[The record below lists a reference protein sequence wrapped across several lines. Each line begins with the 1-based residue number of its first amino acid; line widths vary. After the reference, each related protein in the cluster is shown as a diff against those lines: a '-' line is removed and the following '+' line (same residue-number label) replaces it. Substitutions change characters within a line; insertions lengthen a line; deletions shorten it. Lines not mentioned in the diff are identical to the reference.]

1 MITEILTQATLET
14 FYMVFFGAA
23 FAFIIGTPIGI
34 LLYLT
39 QEGGLSEKPVLY
51 RVVDVIVNI
60 ARSIPYVILMIL
72 LIPVTRAII
81 GTTIGST
88 ATIFSLAASAAPFFA
103 RLVETALNGVEGG
116 IVEAAKAMGSTN
128 RQIIFQVLLPEAL
141 PSLIQAMTTTIIN
154 LIGYTAMAGALG
166 GGGLGAVAQ
175 RYGYYRR
182 QEDLLWASVIVIVLL
197 VQIIQLAG
205 NKLARSID
213 KR

>member
-1 MITEILTQATLET
+1 MTEILTQATVET
-14 FYMVFFGAA
+14 LYMVFFGAA
-23 FAFIIGTPIGI
+23 FAFILGTPIGI

-39 QEGGLSEKPVLY
+39 QKGGLAEKPALY
-51 RVVDVIVNI
+51 RVVDAIVNI

-72 LIPVTRAII
+72 LIPVTRRII
-81 GTTIGST
+81 GTAIGST

-103 RLVETALNGVEGG
+103 RLVETALNEVDGG
-116 IVEAAKAMGSTN
+116 ILEAAKAMGSTN
-128 RQIIFQVLLPEAL
+128 RQIIFQVLVPEAM
-141 PSLIQAMTTTIIN
+141 PGLIQAMTTTIIN

-182 QEDLLWASVIVIVLL
+182 QEDLLWASVIVIVVV
-197 VQIIQLAG
+197 VQLIQFVG
-205 NKLARSID
+205 NTIARSID

>member
-1 MITEILTQATLET
+1 MMTEILTQATVET
-14 FYMVFFGAA
+14 LYMVFFGAA
-23 FAFIIGTPIGI
+23 FAFILGTPIGI

-39 QEGGLSEKPVLY
+39 QKGGLSEKPALY
-51 RVVDVIVNI
+51 RVVDAMVNI

-72 LIPVTRAII
+72 LIPVTRRII
-81 GTTIGST
+81 GTAIGST

-103 RLVETALNGVEGG
+103 RLVETALNEVDGG
-116 IVEAAKAMGSTN
+116 ILEAAKAMGSTN
-128 RQIIFQVLLPEAL
+128 RQIIFQVLLPEAM
-141 PSLIQAMTTTIIN
+141 PGFIQAMTTTIIN

-182 QEDLLWASVIVIVLL
+182 QEDLLWASVIVIVVV
-197 VQIIQLAG
+197 VQLIQFAG
-205 NKLARSID
+205 NTIARSID

>member
-1 MITEILTQATLET
+1 MTEILTQATLET
-14 FYMVFFGAA
+14 LYMVFFGAA
-23 FAFIIGTPIGI
+23 FAFILGTPIGI

-39 QEGGLSEKPVLY
+39 QKGGLSEKPALY
-51 RVVDVIVNI
+51 RVVDAIVNI

-72 LIPVTRAII
+72 LIPVTRQII
-81 GTTIGST
+81 GTAIGST

-103 RLVETALNGVEGG
+103 RLVETALNEVDGG
-116 IVEAAKAMGSTN
+116 ILEAAKAMGSTN

-166 GGGLGAVAQ
+166 GGGLGAEAQ

-182 QEDLLWASVIVIVLL
+182 QEDLLWASVIVIVVV
-197 VQIIQLAG
+197 VQLIQLAG
-205 NKLARSID
+205 NTLARSID

>member
-182 QEDLLWASVIVIVLL
+182 QEDMLWASVIVIVLL
-197 VQIIQLAG
+197 VQLIQLAG

>member
-1 MITEILTQATLET
+1 MMTEILTQATVET
-14 FYMVFFGAA
+14 LYMVFFGAA
-23 FAFIIGTPIGI
+23 FAFILGTPIGI

-39 QEGGLSEKPVLY
+39 QKGGLSEKLALY
-51 RVVDVIVNI
+51 RVVDAIVNI

-72 LIPVTRAII
+72 LIPVTRRII
-81 GTTIGST
+81 GTAIGST

-103 RLVETALNGVEGG
+103 RLVETALNEVEGG
-116 IVEAAKAMGSTN
+116 ILEAAKAMGSTN
-128 RQIIFQVLLPEAL
+128 RQIILQVLVPEAM
-141 PSLIQAMTTTIIN
+141 PGLIQAMTTTIIN

-182 QEDLLWASVIVIVLL
+182 QEDLLWASVIVIVVV
-197 VQIIQLAG
+197 VQLIQFAG
-205 NKLARSID
+205 NTIARSID

>member
-1 MITEILTQATLET
+1 MMTEILTQATVET
-14 FYMVFFGAA
+14 LYMVFFGAA
-23 FAFIIGTPIGI
+23 FAFILGTPIGI

-39 QEGGLSEKPVLY
+39 QKGGLSEKLALY
-51 RVVDVIVNI
+51 RVVDAIVNI

-72 LIPVTRAII
+72 LIPVTRRII
-81 GTTIGST
+81 GTAIGST

-103 RLVETALNGVEGG
+103 RLVETALNEVDGG
-116 IVEAAKAMGSTN
+116 ILEAAKAMGSTN
-128 RQIIFQVLLPEAL
+128 RQIILQVLVPEAM
-141 PSLIQAMTTTIIN
+141 PGSIQAMTTTIIN

-182 QEDLLWASVIVIVLL
+182 QEDLLWASVIVIVVV
-197 VQIIQLAG
+197 VQLIQFAG
-205 NKLARSID
+205 NTIARSID

>member
-1 MITEILTQATLET
+1 MMTEILTQATVET
-14 FYMVFFGAA
+14 LYMVFFGAA
-23 FAFIIGTPIGI
+23 FAFILGTPIGI

-39 QEGGLSEKPVLY
+39 QKGGLAEKPALY
-51 RVVDVIVNI
+51 RVVDAIVNI

-72 LIPVTRAII
+72 LIPVTRRII
-81 GTTIGST
+81 GTAIGST

-103 RLVETALNGVEGG
+103 RLVETALNEVDGG
-116 IVEAAKAMGSTN
+116 ILEAAKAMGSTN
-128 RQIIFQVLLPEAL
+128 RQIIFQVLVPEAM
-141 PSLIQAMTTTIIN
+141 PGLIQAMTTTIIN

-182 QEDLLWASVIVIVLL
+182 QEDLLWASVIVIVVV
-197 VQIIQLAG
+197 VQLIQFVG
-205 NKLARSID
+205 NTIARSID

>member
-1 MITEILTQATLET
+1 MMTEILTQATVET
-14 FYMVFFGAA
+14 LYMVFFGAA
-23 FAFIIGTPIGI
+23 FAFILGTPIGI

-39 QEGGLSEKPVLY
+39 QKGGLSEKPALY
-51 RVVDVIVNI
+51 RVVDAIVNI

-72 LIPVTRAII
+72 LIPVTRTII
-81 GTTIGST
+81 GTAIGST

-103 RLVETALNGVEGG
+103 RLVETALNEVDGG
-116 IVEAAKAMGSTN
+116 ILEAAKAMGSTN
-128 RQIIFQVLLPEAL
+128 RQIIFQVLLPEAM
-141 PSLIQAMTTTIIN
+141 PGLIQAMTTTIIN

-182 QEDLLWASVIVIVLL
+182 QEDLLWASVIVIVVV
-197 VQIIQLAG
+197 VQLIQFAG
-205 NKLARSID
+205 NTIARSID

>member
-1 MITEILTQATLET
+1 MMTEILTQATVET
-14 FYMVFFGAA
+14 LYMVFFGAA
-23 FAFIIGTPIGI
+23 FAFILGTPIGI

-39 QEGGLSEKPVLY
+39 QKGGLSEKPALY
-51 RVVDVIVNI
+51 RVVDAIVNI

-72 LIPVTRAII
+72 LIPVTRRII
-81 GTTIGST
+81 GTAIGST

-103 RLVETALNGVEGG
+103 RLVETALNEVDGG
-116 IVEAAKAMGSTN
+116 ILEAAKAMGSTN
-128 RQIIFQVLLPEAL
+128 RQIIFQVLVPEAM
-141 PSLIQAMTTTIIN
+141 PGLIQAMTTTIIN

-182 QEDLLWASVIVIVLL
+182 QEDLLWASVIVIVVV
-197 VQIIQLAG
+197 VQLIQFVG
-205 NKLARSID
+205 NTIARSID

>member
-1 MITEILTQATLET
+1 MMTEILTQATVET
-14 FYMVFFGAA
+14 LYMVFFGAA
-23 FAFIIGTPIGI
+23 FAFILGTPIGI

-39 QEGGLSEKPVLY
+39 QKGGLSEKLALY
-51 RVVDVIVNI
+51 RVVDAMVNI

-72 LIPVTRAII
+72 LIPVTRRII
-81 GTTIGST
+81 GTAIGST

-103 RLVETALNGVEGG
+103 RLVETALNEVDGG
-116 IVEAAKAMGSTN
+116 ILEAAKAMGATN
-128 RQIIFQVLLPEAL
+128 RQIIFQVLLPEAM
-141 PSLIQAMTTTIIN
+141 PGFIQAMTTTIIN

-182 QEDLLWASVIVIVLL
+182 QEDLLWASVIVIVVV
-197 VQIIQLAG
+197 VQLIQFAG
-205 NKLARSID
+205 NTIARSID

>member
-1 MITEILTQATLET
+1 MMTEILTQATVET
-14 FYMVFFGAA
+14 LYMVFFGAA
-23 FAFIIGTPIGI
+23 FAFILGTPIGI

-39 QEGGLSEKPVLY
+39 QKGGLSEKLALY
-51 RVVDVIVNI
+51 RVVDAIVNI

-72 LIPVTRAII
+72 LIPVTRRII
-81 GTTIGST
+81 GTAIGST

-103 RLVETALNGVEGG
+103 RLVATALNEVDGG
-116 IVEAAKAMGSTN
+116 ILEAAKAMGSTN
-128 RQIIFQVLLPEAL
+128 RQIILQVLVPEAM
-141 PSLIQAMTTTIIN
+141 PGLIQAMTTTIIN

-182 QEDLLWASVIVIVLL
+182 QEDLLWASVIVIVVV
-197 VQIIQLAG
+197 VQLIQFAG
-205 NKLARSID
+205 NTIARSID

>member
-1 MITEILTQATLET
+1 MMTEILTQATVET
-14 FYMVFFGAA
+14 LYMVFFGAA
-23 FAFIIGTPIGI
+23 FAFILGTPIGI

-39 QEGGLSEKPVLY
+39 QKGGLSEKLALY
-51 RVVDVIVNI
+51 RVVDAIVNI

-72 LIPVTRAII
+72 LIPVTRRII
-81 GTTIGST
+81 GTAIGST

-103 RLVETALNGVEGG
+103 RLVETALNEVEGG
-116 IVEAAKAMGSTN
+116 ILEAAKAMGSTN
-128 RQIIFQVLLPEAL
+128 RQIIFQVLLPEAM
-141 PSLIQAMTTTIIN
+141 PGLIQAMTTTIIN

-182 QEDLLWASVIVIVLL
+182 QEDLLWASVIVIVVV
-197 VQIIQLAG
+197 VQLIQFAG
-205 NKLARSID
+205 NTIARSID

>member
-1 MITEILTQATLET
+1 MMTEILTQATVET
-14 FYMVFFGAA
+14 LYMVFFGAA
-23 FAFIIGTPIGI
+23 FAFILGTPIGI

-39 QEGGLSEKPVLY
+39 QKGGLSEKLALY
-51 RVVDVIVNI
+51 RVVDAIVNI

-72 LIPVTRAII
+72 LIPVTRRII
-81 GTTIGST
+81 GTAIGST

-103 RLVETALNGVEGG
+103 RLVETALNEVDGG
-116 IVEAAKAMGSTN
+116 ILEAAKAMGSTN
-128 RQIIFQVLLPEAL
+128 RQIILQVLVPEAM
-141 PSLIQAMTTTIIN
+141 PGLIQAMTTTIIN

-182 QEDLLWASVIVIVLL
+182 QEDLLWASVIVIVVV
-197 VQIIQLAG
+197 VQLIQFAG
-205 NKLARSID
+205 NTIARSID

>member
-1 MITEILTQATLET
+1 MMTEILTQATVET
-14 FYMVFFGAA
+14 LYMVFFGAA
-23 FAFIIGTPIGI
+23 FAFILGTPIGI

-39 QEGGLSEKPVLY
+39 QKGGLSEKLALY
-51 RVVDVIVNI
+51 RVVDAMVNI

-72 LIPVTRAII
+72 LIPVTRRII
-81 GTTIGST
+81 GTAIGST

-103 RLVETALNGVEGG
+103 RLVETALNEVDGG
-116 IVEAAKAMGSTN
+116 ILEAAKAMGSTN
-128 RQIIFQVLLPEAL
+128 RQIILQVLVPEAM
-141 PSLIQAMTTTIIN
+141 PGLIQAMTTTIIN

-182 QEDLLWASVIVIVLL
+182 QEDLLWASVIVIVVV
-197 VQIIQLAG
+197 VQLIQFAG
-205 NKLARSID
+205 NTIARSID

>member
-1 MITEILTQATLET
+1 MTEILTQATVET
-14 FYMVFFGAA
+14 LYMVFFGAA
-23 FAFIIGTPIGI
+23 FAFILGTPIGI

-39 QEGGLSEKPVLY
+39 QKGGLAEKPALY
-51 RVVDVIVNI
+51 RVVDAIVNI

-72 LIPVTRAII
+72 LIPVTRRII
-81 GTTIGST
+81 GTAIGST

-103 RLVETALNGVEGG
+103 RLVETALNEVDGG
-116 IVEAAKAMGSTN
+116 ILEAAKAMGSTN
-128 RQIIFQVLLPEAL
+128 RQIIFQVLVPEAM
-141 PSLIQAMTTTIIN
+141 PGLIQAMTTTIIN

-182 QEDLLWASVIVIVLL
+182 QEDLLWASVIVIVVV
-197 VQIIQLAG
+197 VQLIQFAG
-205 NKLARSID
+205 NTIARSID

>member
-1 MITEILTQATLET
+1 MTEILTQATLET
-14 FYMVFFGAA
+14 LYMVFFGAA
-23 FAFIIGTPIGI
+23 FAFILGTPIGI

-39 QEGGLSEKPVLY
+39 QKGGLSEKPALY
-51 RVVDVIVNI
+51 RVVDAIVNI

-81 GTTIGST
+81 GTAIGST

-103 RLVETALNGVEGG
+103 RLVETALNEVDGG
-116 IVEAAKAMGSTN
+116 ILEAAKAMGSTN

-182 QEDLLWASVIVIVLL
+182 QEDLLWASVIVIVVV
-197 VQIIQLAG
+197 VQLIQLAG
-205 NKLARSID
+205 NTLARSID

>member
-1 MITEILTQATLET
+1 MMTEILTQATVET
-14 FYMVFFGAA
+14 LYMVFFGAA
-23 FAFIIGTPIGI
+23 FAFILGTPIGI

-39 QEGGLSEKPVLY
+39 QKGGLAEKPALY
-51 RVVDVIVNI
+51 RVVDAIVNI

-72 LIPVTRAII
+72 LIPVTRRII
-81 GTTIGST
+81 GTAIGST

-103 RLVETALNGVEGG
+103 RLVETALNEVDGG
-116 IVEAAKAMGSTN
+116 ILEAAKAMGSTN
-128 RQIIFQVLLPEAL
+128 RQIIFQVLVPEAM
-141 PSLIQAMTTTIIN
+141 PGLIQAMTTTIIN

-182 QEDLLWASVIVIVLL
+182 QEDLLWASVIVIVVV
-197 VQIIQLAG
+197 VQIIQFVG
-205 NKLARSID
+205 NTIARSID

>member
-1 MITEILTQATLET
+1 MTEILTQATVET
-14 FYMVFFGAA
+14 LYMVFFGAA
-23 FAFIIGTPIGI
+23 FAFILGTPIGI

-39 QEGGLSEKPVLY
+39 QKGGLSEKLALY
-51 RVVDVIVNI
+51 RVVDAIVNI

-72 LIPVTRAII
+72 LIPVTRRII
-81 GTTIGST
+81 GTAIGST

-103 RLVETALNGVEGG
+103 RLVETALNEVDGG
-116 IVEAAKAMGSTN
+116 ILEAAKAMGSTN
-128 RQIIFQVLLPEAL
+128 RQIILQVLVPEAM
-141 PSLIQAMTTTIIN
+141 PGLIQAMTTTIIN

-182 QEDLLWASVIVIVLL
+182 QEDLLWASVIVIVVV
-197 VQIIQLAG
+197 VQLIQFAG
-205 NKLARSID
+205 NTIARSID

>member
-1 MITEILTQATLET
+1 MTEILTQATLET
-14 FYMVFFGAA
+14 LYMVFFGAA
-23 FAFIIGTPIGI
+23 FAFILGTPIGI

-39 QEGGLSEKPVLY
+39 QKGGLSEKPALY
-51 RVVDVIVNI
+51 RVVDAIVNI

-72 LIPVTRAII
+72 LIPVTRQII
-81 GTTIGST
+81 GTAIGST

-103 RLVETALNGVEGG
+103 RLVETALNEVDGG
-116 IVEAAKAMGSTN
+116 ILEAAKAMGSTN
-128 RQIIFQVLLPEAL
+128 LQIIFQVLLPEAL

-182 QEDLLWASVIVIVLL
+182 QEDLLWASVIVIVVV
-197 VQIIQLAG
+197 VQLIQLAG
-205 NKLARSID
+205 NTLARSID

>member
-1 MITEILTQATLET
+1 MMTEILTQATVET
-14 FYMVFFGAA
+14 LYMVFFGAA
-23 FAFIIGTPIGI
+23 FAFILGTPIGI

-39 QEGGLSEKPVLY
+39 QKGGLSEKLALY
-51 RVVDVIVNI
+51 RVVDAIVNI

-72 LIPVTRAII
+72 LIPVTRRII
-81 GTTIGST
+81 GSAIGST

-103 RLVETALNGVEGG
+103 RLVETALNEVDGG
-116 IVEAAKAMGSTN
+116 ILEAAKAMGSTN
-128 RQIIFQVLLPEAL
+128 RQIILQVLVPEAM
-141 PSLIQAMTTTIIN
+141 PGLIQAMTTTIIN

-182 QEDLLWASVIVIVLL
+182 QEDLLWASVIVIVVV
-197 VQIIQLAG
+197 VQLIQFAG
-205 NKLARSID
+205 NTIARSID

>member
-1 MITEILTQATLET
+1 MMTEILTQATVET
-14 FYMVFFGAA
+14 LYMVFFGAA
-23 FAFIIGTPIGI
+23 FAFILGTPIGI

-39 QEGGLSEKPVLY
+39 QKGGLSEKLALY
-51 RVVDVIVNI
+51 RVVDAIVNI

-72 LIPVTRAII
+72 LIPVTRRII
-81 GTTIGST
+81 GTAIGST

-103 RLVETALNGVEGG
+103 RLVETALNEVDGG
-116 IVEAAKAMGSTN
+116 ILEAAKAMGSTN
-128 RQIIFQVLLPEAL
+128 RQIILQVLVPEAM
-141 PSLIQAMTTTIIN
+141 PGLIQAMTSTIIN

-182 QEDLLWASVIVIVLL
+182 QEDLLWASVIVIVVV
-197 VQIIQLAG
+197 VQLIQFAG
-205 NKLARSID
+205 NTIARSID

>member
-1 MITEILTQATLET
+1 MMTEILTQATVET
-14 FYMVFFGAA
+14 LYMVFFGAA
-23 FAFIIGTPIGI
+23 FAFILGTPIGI

-39 QEGGLSEKPVLY
+39 QKGGLSEKLALY
-51 RVVDVIVNI
+51 RVVDAIVNI

-72 LIPVTRAII
+72 LIPVTRRII
-81 GTTIGST
+81 GTAIGST

-103 RLVETALNGVEGG
+103 RLVETALNEVDGG
-116 IVEAAKAMGSTN
+116 ILEEAKAMGSTN
-128 RQIIFQVLLPEAL
+128 RQIILQVLVPEAM
-141 PSLIQAMTTTIIN
+141 PGLIQAMTTTIIN

-182 QEDLLWASVIVIVLL
+182 QEDLLWASVIVIVVV
-197 VQIIQLAG
+197 VQLIQFAG
-205 NKLARSID
+205 NTIARSID

>member
-1 MITEILTQATLET
+1 MMTEILTQATVET
-14 FYMVFFGAA
+14 LYMVFFGAA
-23 FAFIIGTPIGI
+23 FAFILGTPIGI

-39 QEGGLSEKPVLY
+39 QKGGLSEKPALY
-51 RVVDVIVNI
+51 RVVDAIVNI

-72 LIPVTRAII
+72 LIPVTRTII
-81 GTTIGST
+81 GTAIGST

-103 RLVETALNGVEGG
+103 RLVETALNEVDGG
-116 IVEAAKAMGSTN
+116 ILEAAKAMGSTN
-128 RQIIFQVLLPEAL
+128 RQIIFQVLVPEAM
-141 PSLIQAMTTTIIN
+141 PGLIQAMTTTIIN

-182 QEDLLWASVIVIVLL
+182 QEDLLWASVIVIVVV
-197 VQIIQLAG
+197 VQLIQFAG
-205 NKLARSID
+205 NTIARSID

>member
-1 MITEILTQATLET
+1 MMTEILTQATVET
-14 FYMVFFGAA
+14 LYMVFFGAA
-23 FAFIIGTPIGI
+23 FAFILGTPIGI

-39 QEGGLSEKPVLY
+39 QKGGLAEKPALY
-51 RVVDVIVNI
+51 RVVDAIVNI

-72 LIPVTRAII
+72 LIPVTRRII
-81 GTTIGST
+81 GTAIGST

-103 RLVETALNGVEGG
+103 RLVETALNEVDGG
-116 IVEAAKAMGSTN
+116 ILEAAKAMGSTN
-128 RQIIFQVLLPEAL
+128 RQIIFQVLVPEAM
-141 PSLIQAMTTTIIN
+141 PGLIQAMTTTIIN

-182 QEDLLWASVIVIVLL
+182 QEDLLWASVIVIVVV
-197 VQIIQLAG
+197 VQLIQFAG
-205 NKLARSID
+205 NTIARSID

>member
-1 MITEILTQATLET
+1 MTEILTQATVET
-14 FYMVFFGAA
+14 LYMVFFGAA
-23 FAFIIGTPIGI
+23 FAFILGTPIGI

-39 QEGGLSEKPVLY
+39 QKGGLSEKPALY
-51 RVVDVIVNI
+51 RVVDAMVNI

-72 LIPVTRAII
+72 LIPVTRRII
-81 GTTIGST
+81 GTAIGST

-103 RLVETALNGVEGG
+103 RLVETALNEVDGG
-116 IVEAAKAMGSTN
+116 ILEAAKAMGSTN
-128 RQIIFQVLLPEAL
+128 RQIIFQVLLPEAM
-141 PSLIQAMTTTIIN
+141 PGFIQAMTTTIIN

-182 QEDLLWASVIVIVLL
+182 QEDLLWASVIVIVVV
-197 VQIIQLAG
+197 VQLIQFAG
-205 NKLARSID
+205 NTIARSID

>member
-1 MITEILTQATLET
+1 MMTEILTQATVET
-14 FYMVFFGAA
+14 LYMVFFGAA
-23 FAFIIGTPIGI
+23 FAFILGTPIGI

-39 QEGGLSEKPVLY
+39 QKGGLSEKPALY
-51 RVVDVIVNI
+51 RVVDAIVNI

-72 LIPVTRAII
+72 LIPVTRRII
-81 GTTIGST
+81 GTAIGST

-103 RLVETALNGVEGG
+103 RLVETALNEVDGG
-116 IVEAAKAMGSTN
+116 ILEAAKAMGSTN
-128 RQIIFQVLLPEAL
+128 RQIIFQVLLPEAM
-141 PSLIQAMTTTIIN
+141 PGLIQAMTTTIIN

-182 QEDLLWASVIVIVLL
+182 QEDLLWASVIVIVVV
-197 VQIIQLAG
+197 VQLIQFAG
-205 NKLARSID
+205 NTIARSIN

>member
-1 MITEILTQATLET
+1 MTEILTQATVET
-14 FYMVFFGAA
+14 LYMVFFGAA
-23 FAFIIGTPIGI
+23 FAFILGTPIGI

-39 QEGGLSEKPVLY
+39 QKGGLSEKPALY
-51 RVVDVIVNI
+51 RVVDAIVNI

-72 LIPVTRAII
+72 LIPVTRRII
-81 GTTIGST
+81 GTAIGST

-103 RLVETALNGVEGG
+103 RLVETALNEVDGG
-116 IVEAAKAMGSTN
+116 ILEAAKAMGSTN
-128 RQIIFQVLLPEAL
+128 RQIIFQVLVPEAM
-141 PSLIQAMTTTIIN
+141 PGLIQAMTTTIIN

-182 QEDLLWASVIVIVLL
+182 QEDLLWASVIVIVVV
-197 VQIIQLAG
+197 VQLIQFVG
-205 NKLARSID
+205 NTIARSID

>member
-1 MITEILTQATLET
+1 MTEILTQATVET
-14 FYMVFFGAA
+14 LYMVFFGAA
-23 FAFIIGTPIGI
+23 FAFILGTPIGI

-39 QEGGLSEKPVLY
+39 QKGGLSEKLALY
-51 RVVDVIVNI
+51 RVVDAIVNI

-72 LIPVTRAII
+72 LIPVTRRII
-81 GTTIGST
+81 GSAIGST

-103 RLVETALNGVEGG
+103 RLVETALNEVDGG
-116 IVEAAKAMGSTN
+116 ILEAAKAMGSTN
-128 RQIIFQVLLPEAL
+128 RQIILQVLVPEAM
-141 PSLIQAMTTTIIN
+141 PGLIQAMTTTIIN

-182 QEDLLWASVIVIVLL
+182 QEDLLWASVIVIVVV
-197 VQIIQLAG
+197 VQLIQFAG
-205 NKLARSID
+205 NTIARSID